1 MNQTS
6 TPLPAPLLYSVLKAL
21 KPPADG
27 VRFKAPDGGKPDAS
41 GKRALQEALDAAR
54 QARSAGQF
62 AKLVGGQELAV
73 SHGNI
78 LCLTV
83 EYNKDGYT
91 IVRVRYQDGTQI
103 ISSFPTT

>member
-1 MNQTS
+1 MNLTS

-21 KPPADG
+21 KPPAGG

-62 AKLVGGQELAV
+62 TRLVGGEQLAV
-73 SHGNI
+73 SHGSI
-78 LCLTV
+78 TCLTV
-83 EYNKDGYT
+83 EYTKEGYT
-91 IVRVRYQDGTQI
+91 IVRVKYQDGTQI
-103 ISSFPTT
+103 ISAFPTT